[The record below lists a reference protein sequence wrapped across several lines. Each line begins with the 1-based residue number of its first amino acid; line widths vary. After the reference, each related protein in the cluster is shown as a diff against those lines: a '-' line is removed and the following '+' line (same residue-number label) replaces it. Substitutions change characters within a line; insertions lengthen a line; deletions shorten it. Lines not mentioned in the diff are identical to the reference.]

1 MLWAGLSVL
10 VAGLLVR
17 TLVAVG
23 RHEICVPDAAA
34 QGQASAGRGAGG
46 RAGAGGRYQGVSI
59 PPEAGEYDFLLANA
73 RAGRELGLPDFVH
86 LDQPI
91 GILSY
96 VRIADD
102 VARRVPRGDLL
113 DWGCGWGQMTYLLRR
128 RGFRVTAFDVGDP
141 AVERPDIP
149 LCRAVQVVRSPD
161 PTALPFADGSFDDV
175 LSCGV
180 LEHVAEDVPG
190 GDERSSLR
198 ELRRV
203 LRPGGR
209 LLIYQLPQLHAWQ
222 EAVVRRAGLGT
233 GHRRR
238 FTAAGIRG
246 LLRQEGFAVE
256 SLRRTNL
263 IPRNLTGMP
272 DRLRD
277 AYSRL
282 APCLIAAD
290 EVLSRA
296 PGLEHVAGALE
307 VVARKE

>member
-1 MLWAGLSVL
+1 LTRRRGTRAD
-10 VAGLLVR
+10 AR
-17 TLVAVG
+17 T
-23 RHEICVPDAAA
+23 
-34 QGQASAGRGAGG
+34 
-46 RAGAGGRYQGVSI
+46 
-59 PPEAGEYDFLLANA
+59 GEEYGFLLANA
-73 RAGRELGLPDFVH
+73 RAARALGLPDFIH

-96 VRIADD
+96 LRIADD
-102 VARRVPRGDLL
+102 IALRVPGGDLL

-141 AVERPDIP
+141 QAIERPDIP
-149 LCRAVQVVRSPD
+149 LCRAVRVVRSPD
-161 PTALPFADGSFDDV
+161 PRALPFADGSYDAA

-190 GDERSSLR
+190 GDERRSLR

-209 LLIYQLPQLHAWQ
+209 LLIYQLPQQHAWQ
-222 EAVVRRAGLGT
+222 EAVVRRLGLGS

-256 SLRRTNL
+256 TLRRTNL

-282 APCLIAAD
+282 APCLIAVD

-296 PGLEHVAGALE
+296 PGLENVAGALE
-307 VVARKE
+307 VLARKV

>member
-1 MLWAGLSVL
+1 VS
-10 VAGLLVR
+10 R
-17 TLVAVG
+17 
-23 RHEICVPDAAA
+23 RPPAA
-34 QGQASAGRGAGG
+34 
-46 RAGAGGRYQGVSI
+46 
-59 PPEAGEYDFLLANA
+59 ELEEYAFLLANA
-73 RAGRELGLPDFVH
+73 RAGKSLSMADFVH

-102 VARRVPRGDLL
+102 IARRVPRGDML
-113 DWGCGWGQMTYLLRR
+113 DWGCGWGQMTYLLSR

-141 AVERPDIP
+141 ATAVWPDIP
-149 LCRAVQVVRSPD
+149 LCRAVDVVRSPD
-161 PTALPFADGSFDDV
+161 PTALPFADGRFDDV

-180 LEHVAEDVPG
+180 LEHVAEGVPG
-190 GDERSSLR
+190 GDERGSLR

-203 LRPGGR
+203 LRPSGR
-209 LLIYQLPQLHAWQ
+209 LLVYQLPQQYAWQ
-222 EAVVRRAGLGT
+222 EALVRRLGLGV

-238 FTAAGIRG
+238 FTATEICG
-246 LLRQEGFAVE
+246 LLRQEGFVVE

-263 IPRNLTGMP
+263 VPRNLTGMP

-277 AYSRL
+277 AYSRM

-307 VVARKE
+307 VIARRA